1 MSEALEALGINGP
14 FLLSQIVNFLI
25 LFIGLRLILWKPL
38 MKRLEERREM
48 LQQQREDAE
57 AAEEARAEIEEERQK
72 ILDQGRQEADQIL
85 DEAQDRTETLRE
97 QTLQEARQ
105 EAERITNEAEQEA
118 IEERNR
124 ILGEM
129 RSHIASLATA
139 AAQRIISQELDEH
152 RQRALVDSFFSGIR
166 EGHVEVL
173 PEQIDQPRDGVI
185 SVTSAV
191 PLTGEEQ
198 SVIRDELSSRV
209 EGSVDINFQV
219 DPDLLGGLIIQSG
232 TRVIDSSVIGQLE
245 RMQDSIT

>member
-25 LFIGLRLILWKPL
+25 LFIGLRFILWKPL

-57 AAEEARAEIEEERQK
+57 AAEEARAKIEEERQR
-72 ILDQGRQEADQIL
+72 ILKGARQEADQIL

-105 EAERITNEAEQEA
+105 EAERITSEAEQEA
-118 IEERNR
+118 KEERDR

-139 AAQRIISQELDEH
+139 AAQRIISQELDEQ
-152 RQRALVDSFFSGIR
+152 RQRALVDSFFSGVR
-166 EGHVEVL
+166 EGRVEIL
-173 PEQIDQPRDGVI
+173 SEEFEQPRDGQI
-185 SVTSAV
+185 SVTSAI
-191 PLTGEEQ
+191 PLSGEEQ
-198 SVIRDELSSRV
+198 SVIQDELAGRV

-219 DPDLLGGLIIQSG
+219 NPDILGGLIIKSG
-232 TRVIDSSVIGQLE
+232 NRVIDSSVIGQLE
-245 RMQDSIT
+245 RLQESIS